1 MKKKLSL
8 NETLQTLT
16 DTVEQRG
23 GYAKGS
29 KVDKAVARA
38 KKIASGPDLVESL
51 ERLVYEWEEAIGY
64 EEGYM
69 RIADFARDAIKG
81 AKS

>member
-1 MKKKLSL
+1 MKTKLSC
-8 NETLQTLT
+8 NETLKTLA

-51 ERLVYEWEEAIGY
+51 ERLLKLWEEAIGY
-64 EEGYM
+64 EEDYM
-69 RIADFARDAIKG
+69 YMADFARDAIKG

>member
-8 NETLQTLT
+8 NETLQTLA

-23 GYAKGS
+23 GYATGS

-38 KKIASGPDLVESL
+38 KKIASGPDLVETL
-51 ERLVYEWEEAIGY
+51 ERLVEEWEEAIGY

-69 RIADFARDAIKG
+69 SIADFARDAIKG

>member
-1 MKKKLSL
+1 VKGKLSL
-8 NETLQTLT
+8 NETLKTLA

-51 ERLVYEWEEAIGY
+51 ERLVKLWEEAIGY
-64 EEGYM
+64 EEDYM
-69 RIADFARDAIKG
+69 DMADFARDAIKG
-81 AKS
+81 ANS

>member
-1 MKKKLSL
+1 MKGKLSC
-8 NETLQTLT
+8 NETLKTLA

-29 KVDKAVARA
+29 KIDKAVARA
-38 KKIASGPDLVESL
+38 KKIASGPDLVECL
-51 ERLVYEWEEAIGY
+51 EKLVKLWEEAIGY
-64 EEGYM
+64 EDDYM
-69 RIADFARDAIKG
+69 DMADFARDAIKG